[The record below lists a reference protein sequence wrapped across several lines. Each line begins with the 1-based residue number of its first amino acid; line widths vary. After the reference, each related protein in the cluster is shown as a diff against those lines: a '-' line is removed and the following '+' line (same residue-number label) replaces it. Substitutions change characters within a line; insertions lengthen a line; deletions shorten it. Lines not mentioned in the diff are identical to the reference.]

1 MPVSIEQR
9 EEDLRWY
16 AIRANPQQEE
26 RAAGTLR
33 AWGVETFSP
42 RLKEGRRNQFT
53 GAMTYFGRPMFPGYI
68 FARFDADR
76 LLSKVWYTR
85 GVNHVVGF
93 GGSPAPIDDEVI
105 ELMQLRVGD
114 DGFVR
119 LGDELRR
126 GDKIVITDGALKNF
140 VGVFERGLKGNE
152 RVMVLL
158 DAVSY
163 QGRLSVERAAVKKA
177 A

>member
-1 MPVSIEQR
+1 MGIEQR
-9 EEDLRWY
+9 EEDPRWY
-16 AIRANPQQEE
+16 AIRTNPQQEE
-26 RAAGTLR
+26 RAAGTLK

-53 GAMTYFGRPMFPGYI
+53 GALTCSGRPMFTGYI
-68 FARFDADR
+68 FARFDAER

-93 GGSPAPIDDEVI
+93 GGNPAPIDDEVI
-105 ELMQLRVGD
+105 ELLRLRVGE
-114 DGFVR
+114 DGFVKM
-119 LGDELRR
+119 GDEPQR
-126 GDKIVITDGALKNF
+126 GDNIVITDGPLKNF
-140 VGVFERGLKGNE
+140 VGVFERSLKGSE
-152 RVMVLL
+152 RIMVLL

-163 QGRLSVERAAVKKA
+163 QSRLSVERESVKKA